1 MTVDMLRK
9 AEGRFWDMVFTAEAE
24 ECWEWA
30 RGKTGVGYGN
40 FHLSPSES
48 PTGASLAIG
57 AHRVAWTLHH
67 GRMPDPELVLDHLCN
82 NRGCVNP
89 HHLVE
94 TTNGWNTARAAGVG
108 FKVRAPKAYAKKD
121 GTTSWRVRF
130 RRYDDDGSITNGSR
144 TFDTEA
150 AALAFIEANAS
161 REPASEA
168 FTSAK
173 STLYIGIPEARIS
186 GDTIGR
192 RKMRSPRTLSP

>member
-1 MTVDMLRK
+1 MLRE
-9 AEGRFWDMVFTAEAE
+9 AEDRFWDMVFTAEPE
-24 ECWEWA
+24 DCWEWA

-40 FHLSPSES
+40 FHLSPTES

-57 AHRVAWTLHH
+57 AHRVAWALHH
-67 GRMPDPELVLDHLCN
+67 GRMPDSELVLDHLCD

-94 TTNGWNTARAAGVG
+94 VTTGWNTARATGVG
-108 FKVRAPKAYAKKD
+108 FKARAPKAYAKRN

-130 RRYDDDGSITNGSR
+130 RRYDDDGTVTNGSR

-150 AALAFIEANAS
+150 EALNFIEANAL
-161 REPASEA
+161 REPDREA

-173 STLYIGIPEARIS
+173 STLYVGIPEARIP
-186 GDTIGR
+186 GDAIGR
-192 RKMRSPRTLSP
+192 RKTRGAPTLGA